1 MGPVSAEVEIDASRE
16 RAFEFVADLANRP
29 AFTDHFLSDF
39 HLLDIDST
47 GVGAGARFR
56 AFVPPRAVWMDTAIS
71 RSEFPHRLSER
82 GRGGRSNRTPHATEW
97 EFLDGPGPLSTVRV
111 VFWTKPQH
119 PADRAIEL
127 LGAVSLWYRRDWAT
141 ALQRLRPL
149 LESGAA
155 PAGRVR
161 VAGGNRLATGVP

>member
-29 AFTDHFLSDF
+29 AFTDHFISDF
-39 HLLDIDST
+39 HLLALQST

-56 AFVPPRAVWMDTAIS
+56 AFVPPRAAWMDTTIT
-71 RSEFPHRLSER
+71 RSDPPRRLSER
-82 GRGGRSNRTPHATEW
+82 GRGGRGNRIAHATEW
-97 EFLDGPGPLSTVRV
+97 EFLEGPGPLSTVRV
-111 VFWTKPQH
+111 VFWTKPKLG
-119 PADRAIEL
+119 ADRAVEI
-127 LGAVSLWYRRDWAT
+127 LGAASLWYGRDWAR

-149 LESGAA
+149 LESDGA
-155 PAGRVR
+155 PAAAVR